1 MVPHGGMAAEV
12 DGVMK
17 YNRDVPMPDEFEGNL
32 RWVFNRYGATFT
44 KRYSDG
50 GIRKSRD
57 LARLERSDIIGS
69 FLNGLAPGTRN
80 FCLVHPQRWGRRV
93 HPSYNPLLEEQAWHR
108 EMLAKYAAT
117 HSIETIAE

>member
-1 MVPHGGMAAEV
+1 MVPVYVAP
-12 DGVMK
+12 DGLILAVTA
-17 YNRDVPMPDEFEGNL
+17 VL
-32 RWVFNRYGATFT
+32 GA
-44 KRYSDG
+44 
-50 GIRKSRD
+50 
-57 LARLERSDIIGS
+57 IIGS